1 MLLITGIFLL
11 LQTTVLS
18 RLPFAAVTPD
28 IMMVLTVSMGFMQGK
43 KEGLMTG
50 FVSGLFIDLIS
61 GSFFGGHAF
70 LYMMA
75 GYFSGFFCQ
84 IYFDNSVRLP
94 LMLTGAGETFLNLA
108 IYLSTFLLRGKL
120 AFGKYLEIIILP
132 SVVFT
137 VLSTLV
143 VYPVLYKINHLLV
156 ERQKEASS
164 SLWIRE

>member
-1 MLLITGIFLL
+1 MLFIIGLFLL

-18 RLPFAAVTPD
+18 RLPFAIVTPD
-28 IMMVLTVSMGFMQGK
+28 IMMILTVSMGFMQGK
-43 KEGLMTG
+43 KEGLLTG
-50 FVSGLFIDLIS
+50 FVSGLFIDIIS
-61 GSFFGGHAF
+61 GSVFGGHAF

-94 LMLTGAGETFLNLA
+94 LVLVGAGETFLNLA
-108 IYLSTFLLRGKL
+108 IYLSNFLLKGKL
-120 AFGKYLEIIILP
+120 AFGKYLAVIILP
-132 SVVFT
+132 TVAFT
-137 VLSTLV
+137 VLSTLI
-143 VYPVLYKINHLLV
+143 VYPILYKINHLLV